1 MSTHAIHVPGSK
13 PLLDQPPFA
22 KAILVQPNKRIFRVA
37 LALMLLSV
45 IVECEAGPR
54 QSSAEQKPDKAIS
67 ERVINALSADNVLF
81 ARHISVWA
89 DGDVVHL
96 TGYVWDDS
104 DLNHA
109 KRIAGSVRGVTR
121 VVDEMELERESSHR

>member
-1 MSTHAIHVPGSK
+1 MSTHAIHVPGSQ
-13 PLLDQPPFA
+13 PLDQPPFA
-22 KAILVQPNKRIFRVA
+22 KAIPVRPSKRILRVA

-45 IVECEAGPR
+45 IVECEAAPR
-54 QSSAEQKPDKAIS
+54 QSAAAQQPDKAIS
-67 ERVINALSADNVLF
+67 DRVINALSSDNVLF

-109 KRIAGSVRGVTR
+109 KRIAGSVSGVTR
-121 VVDEMELERESSHR
+121 VVDEMELERENSHR

>member
-13 PLLDQPPFA
+13 PPLDQPPFA
-22 KAILVQPNKRIFRVA
+22 KAILVQPTKRIFRVA

-45 IVECEAGPR
+45 IVGCEAGPR
-54 QSSAEQKPDKAIS
+54 QTSAEQQTDKAIS
-67 ERVINALSADNVLF
+67 DRVINALSADSVLF

-89 DGDVVHL
+89 DGGVVHL

-109 KRIAGSVRGVTR
+109 KRIAGSVPGVTR
-121 VVDEMELERESSHR
+121 VVDEIDLEREGSHR